1 VDKGNDYVIQVKS
14 NQKKLCAGLKLSIEL
29 SKAIDVHETEE
40 KNKGRIEKRT
50 VKVFKAE
57 RKYIDA
63 SWKKLNRIIQ
73 VTSEGIRKK
82 KAYHEIRY
90 YISSLEENSAKVFA
104 IGIRQHW
111 SIENQLH
118 RVKDVVQNEDNCLIR
133 NKQIVANLS
142 LIKSITI
149 SIYRINGHSSIK
161 KAVEKFR
168 NQLRECSELIG
179 IFPILKN

>member
-1 VDKGNDYVIQVKS
+1 MDHGNDYVIQVKG
-14 NQKKLCAGLKLSIEL
+14 NQKKLCAGLKLSIEM
-29 SKAIDVHETEE
+29 SSAIDEHKTEE

-50 VKVFKAE
+50 VKIFYPE

-73 VTSEGIRKK
+73 VTSEGNRNKK
-82 KAYHEIRY
+82 EYHEIRY
-90 YISSLEENSAKVFA
+90 YISSLEENSAKTFA

-133 NKQIVANLS
+133 DKKIVANLS
-142 LIKSITI
+142 LIKSISI
-149 SIYRINGHSSIK
+149 SVFRINGHLSIK
-161 KAVEKFR
+161 YAVERFR
-168 NQLRECSELIG
+168 NRMKECCELIG
-179 IFPILKN
+179 ISPIL